1 MELIWWQYLA
11 IALLGTLAG
20 IINIMAGGGSNL
32 ILPVLMMFGIPP
44 DIANGSN
51 RVGIFLQT
59 ITGIRGFAKAGKIP
73 PHRQWQAV
81 LVPTLLGGI
90 AGAVAAS
97 VLPNWILKPTLLLS
111 MLTVAT
117 IVLVKP
123 RLFEVQAASI
133 PQPLRPHSWILLF
146 FIGIYG
152 GFVQAGVGL
161 LMLPVFAGL
170 LGYDMIRSNALKLL
184 CTMGFTTA
192 AFLIFIVQGQIWW
205 GVGIALAAG
214 NTLGAMIGV
223 RLALKL
229 PVRIVRW
236 LIFVMTLVA
245 VMLAFFK

>member
-1 MELIWWQYLA
+1 
-11 IALLGTLAG
+11 
-20 IINIMAGGGSNL
+20 
-32 ILPVLMMFGIPP
+32 
-44 DIANGSN
+44 
-51 RVGIFLQT
+51 
-59 ITGIRGFAKAGKIP
+59 
-73 PHRQWQAV
+73 
-81 LVPTLLGGI
+81 
-90 AGAVAAS
+90 
-97 VLPNWILKPTLLLS
+97 
-111 MLTVAT
+111 
-117 IVLVKP
+117 
-123 RLFEVQAASI
+123 
-133 PQPLRPHSWILLF
+133 
-146 FIGIYG
+146 
-152 GFVQAGVGL
+152 VGL

>member
-11 IALLGTLAG
+11 IVLLGTLAG

-73 PHRQWQAV
+73 PRRQWQAV

-146 FIGIYG
+146 SSAY
-152 GFVQAGVGL
+152 
-161 LMLPVFAGL
+161 M
-170 LGYDMIRSNALKLL
+170 
-184 CTMGFTTA
+184 
-192 AFLIFIVQGQIWW
+192 
-205 GVGIALAAG
+205 
-214 NTLGAMIGV
+214 
-223 RLALKL
+223 
-229 PVRIVRW
+229 
-236 LIFVMTLVA
+236 A
-245 VMLAFFK
+245 VLSKRAWAC